1 MVGSPS
7 IQITTPQFNFLLQ
20 VGAETVLVC
29 QFQLR
34 VIDRLSHCQMINCHD
49 PFGGPPVA
57 CHAQLTKLGP
67 FHRSFHQLT
76 NANFCQEC
84 HSHGKVSNWLKLYS
98 IQCHEQ
104 YMQLWPSQQSIQLS
118 HWLPIYHPR
127 WWYQIHPQP
136 PYSQPSAVFGWAAD
150 STYNCLKSPSFDC
163 KICCLLTCHQLTWK
177 HLQTVAIEQNE
188 ELQGLWEADI
198 VQYTDTDVFVALD
211 ESEVDDSIYTSSCKT
226 HYAKKWTSPS
236 ICKVAVCG
244 IGHGTSPELDSQW
257 MHDMDQD

>member
-1 MVGSPS
+1 MSWAIYATMAKSTIYSVVTLVAHLPSKMVISNTSPTSLQPTQCCIWMSCRLNLQLFEIS
-7 IQITTPQFNFLLQ
+7 IFWLQ
-20 VGAETVLVC
+20 
-29 QFQLR
+29 
-34 VIDRLSHCQMINCHD
+34 N
-49 PFGGPPVA
+49 
-57 CHAQLTKLGP
+57 
-67 FHRSFHQLT
+67 
-76 NANFCQEC
+76 
-84 HSHGKVSNWLKLYS
+84 
-98 IQCHEQ
+98 
-104 YMQLWPSQQSIQLS
+104 
-118 HWLPIYHPR
+118 
-127 WWYQIHPQP
+127 
-136 PYSQPSAVFGWAAD
+136 
-150 STYNCLKSPSFDC
+150 
-163 KICCLLTCHQLTWK
+163 CCLLTCHQLTWK